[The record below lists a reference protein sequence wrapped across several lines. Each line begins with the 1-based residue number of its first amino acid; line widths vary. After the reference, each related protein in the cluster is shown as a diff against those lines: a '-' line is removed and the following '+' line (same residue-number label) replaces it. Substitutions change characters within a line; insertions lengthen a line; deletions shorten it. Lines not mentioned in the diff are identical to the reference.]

1 MIGIGKFT
9 PTVEQIAKDTL
20 TQISHKYWSPPDES
34 QAIEPFDPNL
44 IEDIYKNE
52 LFGTR

>member
-20 TQISHKYWSPPDES
+20 TQISHKYWSPVEENPTVHPYD
-34 QAIEPFDPNL
+34 ANL

-52 LFGTR
+52 LFGTK